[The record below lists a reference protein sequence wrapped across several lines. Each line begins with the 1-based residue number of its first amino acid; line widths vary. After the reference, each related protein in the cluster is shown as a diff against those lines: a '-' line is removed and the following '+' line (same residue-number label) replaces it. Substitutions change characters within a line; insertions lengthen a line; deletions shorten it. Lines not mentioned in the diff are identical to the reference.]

1 METLDFPELDTAAL
15 APVATHKLDLATVDL
30 TAVALAKFGDW
41 RKAAA
46 DTKTNLTT
54 LVLDLST
61 PAKCKDARSL
71 RQRLIGEPMAEH
83 RKVAAGIK
91 SKMAQTSKAVGAEL
105 EKIEAVYD
113 EADALI
119 LPQITKREEALAAE
133 KAKRERIEA
142 ERIAKHEAGIAKVRG
157 YLAAAKG
164 LPSERIAGGIKLLEG
179 LTFPAEEWQEFA
191 VPAGNAACE
200 TLEALRELHRE
211 TVQREEAA
219 AAAEAQ
225 RIENARLAAELAEQ
239 RRQIE
244 EQRAELARQQ
254 QAIADAKAAEELEK
268 RRQEEA
274 AADAAEQERQRAAEA
289 QRQAELIER
298 GRVIVDDI
306 ITAEVLRDA
315 MRHEPPYEAK
325 HYGGD
330 IPGLAFAVDR
340 APAVMDE
347 PLCAPA
353 PVLSDKPAA
362 DANARAFVDS
372 ITDSRPPIK
381 LGDVNERLGFTMT
394 AAFVIDTLGIKPAR
408 TEGVAKLFTERQF
421 VLICAALRSH
431 VGAMAELYVA

>member
-1 METLDFPELDTAAL
+1 METLDFPELDTTAL

-71 RQRLIGEPMAEH
+71 RQRLIGEPLAEH

-119 LPQITKREEALAAE
+119 LPQITKREEVLAAE
-133 KAKRERIEA
+133 KAERERIEA

-274 AADAAEQERQRAAEA
+274 AADAAEQERQRAAEP
-289 QRQAELIER
+289 
-298 GRVIVDDI
+298 
-306 ITAEVLRDA
+306 AEVA
-315 MRHEPPYEAK
+315 AIV
-325 HYGGD
+325 GAGFA
-330 IPGLAFAVDR
+330 PGAYHASLQRGQVNR

-347 PLCAPA
+347 PLCT
-353 PVLSDKPAA
+353 PVGPT
-362 DANARAFVDS
+362 ANVTGPS
-372 ITDSRPPIK
+372 TITDSRPPIK
-381 LGDVNERLGFTMT
+381 LGDVNERLGITMT
-394 AAFVIDTLGIKPAR
+394 AAFVTGTLKVPTLPDPKGRATLFAARDFTAICSALIKHI
-408 TEGVAKLFTERQF
+408 EGR
-421 VLICAALRSH
+421 ALS
-431 VGAMAELYVA
+431 